1 MYVNAL
7 KERCL
12 MPQVVMTFPNGK
24 YKVLTMSYDDGKAAD
39 RRLVEIFNQYRIKG
53 SFHINSGLLG
63 KGDRIPAAEV
73 ANLYKGHEVS
83 AHTVTHPTIARSPKE
98 QLIEEVMKDRK
109 ALEQIVRYPVRGL
122 SYPNGSYNNQIKEML
137 PYMGIEYART
147 VHSTGNFAIPDNF
160 MEWQPTCHHNQ
171 NLLELAEEFI
181 HLHKSQYLYMFYVWG
196 HSYEFDLDQNWDK
209 IEKFCR
215 LTSDRDDIWYATNIQ
230 IVDYIH
236 AFHRLQFSADSQF
249 VYNPSAISV
258 WLSVD
263 GDIVEVEGGKQ
274 VDLTHI
280 GIL

>member
-1 MYVNAL
+1 
-7 KERCL
+7 

-98 QLIEEVMKDRK
+98 QLIEEVRKDRK

-215 LTSDRDDIWYATNIQ
+215 LTSDRGDIWYATNIQ

>member
-98 QLIEEVMKDRK
+98 QLIEEVRKDRK